1 MEVKKESAIDLVRI
15 ENVFISTSDEA
26 NLSQLLTVL
35 DAGGRKFLT
44 TKHSRRLVQYHI
56 SNLDQLFGLDQYN
69 GVYNSEFDAFGQP
82 IFIGTM
88 YQRFNIADQMPISKN
103 KVKGLI
109 DLVIVNFGNK
119 KFQDLN
125 RDEQA
130 ALFVL
135 QAAINNFSRVMVLT
149 DPEDYGSFLEY
160 FERKGTYS
168 TGDNEKRRFAGTTEM
183 NARFQFAKKASEMIA
198 GLFNEFS
205 NSTMEEQRWEVLKR
219 VTAHKV

>member
-15 ENVFISTSDEA
+15 ENVFISTVDEK
-26 NLSQLLTVL
+26 NLSQLITALNT
-35 DAGGRKFLT
+35 DGRKFLT
-44 TKHSRRLVQYHI
+44 TKHSRRLVQCHI

-82 IFIGTM
+82 IFVGTM
-88 YQRFNIADQMPISKN
+88 YQRFNIADQAPISMN

-109 DLVIVNFGNK
+109 DLVVVNFGNK
-119 KFQDLN
+119 RFQDLN

-130 ALFVL
+130 SLFVL

-149 DPEDYGSFLEY
+149 DPNDYRPFIEY
-160 FERKGTYS
+160 FDRKGTYS
-168 TGDNEKRRFAGTTEM
+168 VGDNEKRPFAGTTEM
-183 NARFQFAKKASEMIA
+183 NARFQFARKASGMVS

-205 NSTMEEQRWEVLKR
+205 NSTMKEQRWEVLKR
-219 VTAHKV
+219 VTTHKV